1 MRRRLQILLAVL
13 IFLAAAGGILFGAA
27 GRSDLPMFWAYLGL
41 MGVLVFVFASKADP
55 QLMKERRKPGPGG
68 KDHGL
73 RWNAIVVML
82 ASFTIA
88 GLDVGRFHWSDTV
101 PRWAQIVSL
110 LAVLAGMSLAGWAS
124 RVNRFHSS
132 VARIQRDR
140 GHVVVVVGPYQ
151 YLRHPTYAS
160 AMFFFPL
167 TSMALGSWWAVVP
180 ALLAIPL
187 FLRRLFI
194 EERMLFAELEGYR
207 EYAERV
213 PWRVIPGLW

>member
-1 MRRRLQILLAVL
+1 MRHRMQILLGVL
-13 IFLAAAGGILFGAA
+13 SFLAVAGGVLFGMA
-27 GRSDLPMFWAYLGL
+27 GRTDLPMFWAYLGG
-41 MGVLVFVFASKADP
+41 MGVLLFIFASKADP
-55 QLMKERRKPGPGG
+55 ELLKERRKPGPGG
-68 KDHGL
+68 KDHSL

-82 ASFTIA
+82 ATFTVA

-101 PRWAQIVSL
+101 PRWAQVLAL

-140 GHVVVVVGPYQ
+140 GHVVVTAGPYQ
-151 YLRHPTYAS
+151 YLRHPTYAAEMLS
-160 AMFFFPL
+160 FPL
-167 TSMALGSWWAVVP
+167 TAMALGSWWAAVP
-180 ALLAIPL
+180 ALFMIPL

-213 PWRVIPGLW
+213 PWRLIPHLW